1 MMKKMTALIIAV
13 ALVVAMWIIPS
24 SAESFTD
31 SLFFNADFTAE
42 SLNDAAGSVVGNEA
56 GLAENRTPIAF
67 VDDAETGTKVASF
80 DGLTT
85 VSYAIDFT
93 KIQANFTME
102 AYVKVDSRVGAP
114 WGWGLI
120 AGTVWANNKSG
131 FGFGYG
137 SGAGLGAGDVLS
149 FSQGN
154 TSALETGLSGGDKG
168 EWVHLTYVHD
178 GANESYYVNGALVTT
193 RAAYSASIPSDT
205 SNGFRIGG
213 YNTVSQFCTK
223 MDCAYVKLYEAA
235 ATATDVAALYEA
247 RPVAAAPSPS
257 ESTEPSPTESVE
269 PSPTDELPV
278 LPSGEDFTVTA
289 EDVPAFKAGD
299 TVTLKFTVSEIAVA
313 SGMLGMDLYF
323 EYDPTV
329 LQPVMTYD
337 EEEEEDVLALE
348 SSSEAI
354 NSASGSSKCA
364 WWAAGKIN
372 ETDPE
377 HPVIE
382 ITMLEDNGNEKYAV
396 TEAGQIWVSVTFTA
410 LADGTVGDLLAYTTA
425 VGGTTSENDEV
436 GTIEGTGSYVYIVAA
451 EEPSE
456 SPSQEPSESPSQEP
470 SESPSQ
476 KPSESPANPTDPG
489 KNPVTFDAGVI
500 SLAAV
505 AISSFVAVKKRK
517 F

>member
-1 MMKKMTALIIAV
+1 MLKKLLAAAV
-13 ALVVAMWIIPS
+13 AIAMMVSLFILPS
-24 SAESFTD
+24 AVSAATFSD
-31 SLFFNADFTAE
+31 SLVFNADYTKKTTADQTGNFTFARTG
-42 SLNDAAGSVVGNEA
+42 GSF
-56 GLAENRTPIAF
+56 AENQSEYGIDVPCLITDSCPDGRPKYTGNITLDDTFTFEAF
-67 VDDAETGTKVASF
+67 
-80 DGLTT
+80 L
-85 VSYAIDFT
+85 VS
-93 KIQANFTME
+93 ANTE
-102 AYVKVDSRVGAP
+102 SCHDI
-114 WGWGLI
+114 LI
-120 AGTVWANNKSG
+120 TNGFMTLEYDQGSG
-131 FGFGYG
+131 FGFYG
-137 SGAGLGAGDVLS
+137 SVGGPTDGTFRETREFGNEKTPLLQGNHIVCTVNNGVVKMYINNVLIGTGSCDTGISQTIDTIYVGSGCGYYVAFARIYNEAATEGDVASLYAAR
-149 FSQGN
+149 N
-154 TSALETGLSGGDKG
+154 G
-168 EWVHLTYVHD
+168 EVPSPS
-178 GANESYYVNGALVTT
+178 ESTEPT
-193 RAAYSASIPSDT
+193 
-205 SNGFRIGG
+205 
-213 YNTVSQFCTK
+213 
-223 MDCAYVKLYEAA
+223 
-235 ATATDVAALYEA
+235 
-247 RPVAAAPSPS
+247 PS

-476 KPSESPANPTDPG
+476 EPSESPADPTDPG
-489 KNPVTFDAGVI
+489 KNPVTFDAGLI